1 MSPLNKPLTVAFY
14 GGAWPTNIGNAFID
28 LGAMAILRAV
38 LPEAQIDFFSEAPRW
53 FFGRGLQPLPAPIPS
68 VGARIRRRLFR
79 RFIGRLPATPR
90 PDDSAQMSKALD
102 MASLAIC
109 DLAVFSGMAMCQE
122 FIDVNG
128 PIVLKLARRG
138 VPVLLLGTGGEY
150 YTDEERRVFS
160 AFLKEVRPIGFISR
174 DRPSF
179 EMFSSHVERAYEGID
194 CGFFV
199 PEAYLPSK
207 IDLPP
212 YVVVTFDSREEP
224 FIDFGNR
231 FVVRGHHDCWN
242 RIPRNW
248 ARQDTLISDVPQD
261 YLRLYCNAEVVH
273 SDRVHACVATLAYGR
288 SAQFYGTTPRGGLF
302 EAVGAGSIRRGP
314 VQLDPATISKKKAAQ
329 IETAR
334 RWLTEVLGEG
344 VMKAAGASTQ

>member
-1 MSPLNKPLTVAFY
+1 MSEQKNPLTIAYY
-14 GGAWPTNIGNAFID
+14 GGVWPTNIGNAFID

-53 FFGRGLQPLPAPIPS
+53 FFGRGLQPLPTPVPS
-68 VGARIRRRLFR
+68 LGARVRRRLFR
-79 RFIGRLPATPR
+79 RFIGRLPAPTLA
-90 PDDSAQMSKALD
+90 DDSAQMEKALD
-102 MASLAIC
+102 TLSLAIC

-128 PIVLKLARRG
+128 PVILKLARRG
-138 VPVLLLGTGGEY
+138 VPVLLLGTGGEN
-150 YTDEERRVFS
+150 YTGEERRVFS
-160 AFLKEVRPIGFISR
+160 AFLEEVRPIGFISR

-179 EMFSSHVERAYEGID
+179 EMFSPHMERAYEGID

-199 PEAYLPSK
+199 PEACLPSK

-212 YVVVTFDSREEP
+212 YVVATFDSMEEP
-224 FIDFGNR
+224 GIDFGNR
-231 FVVRGHHDCWN
+231 IVVRAHHDCWN

-273 SDRVHACVATLAYGR
+273 SDRVHACVATLAYRR
-288 SAQFYGTTPRGGLF
+288 SAQFYGATPRGALF
-302 EAVGAGSIRRGP
+302 EAVGAGSIRQGP
-314 VQLDPATISKKKAAQ
+314 VQLDPAAISKKKAAQ
-329 IETAR
+329 IETVR

-344 VMKAAGASTQ
+344 VMKAAGASAQ